1 MLLKFSYI
9 QLIKHIPKNIH
20 IYLMILKR
28 ELTIQDQFKTLGY
41 SMKLEKC
48 AIYVSLVCNGFTYIL
63 FLILVP
69 NVTSTANGQSLEGLA
84 NSNQTKLR
92 MKTTQVYEDTPSGPL
107 RKAIDTNYNLHKKAV
122 PIKWIKLF
130 NGDCI

>member
-1 MLLKFSYI
+1 MFNIGVATLTKMLETMSLPRGNAIKTCFLIMCLILEPQLWPSIEISVCKEGKMLLKFSYI

-69 NVTSTANGQSLEGLA
+69 NVTSTANG
-84 NSNQTKLR
+84 
-92 MKTTQVYEDTPSGPL
+92 
-107 RKAIDTNYNLHKKAV
+107 
-122 PIKWIKLF
+122 
-130 NGDCI
+130 